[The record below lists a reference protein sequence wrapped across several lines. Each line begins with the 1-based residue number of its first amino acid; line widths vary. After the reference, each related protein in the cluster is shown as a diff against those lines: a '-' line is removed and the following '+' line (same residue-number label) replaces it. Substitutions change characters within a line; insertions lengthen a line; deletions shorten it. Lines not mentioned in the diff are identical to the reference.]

1 MSTPQPTTPTTETDA
16 SPDQVAAE
24 LQRKRRLVAAK
35 DNDSLERLRER
46 TDRELTRE
54 EIRHQAAQTRRDRRA
69 EQSRSRAAAAL
80 ERARLAAEINQ
91 SAEARALRIQR
102 TRTLSLAV
110 LLPVLAAF
118 AAWSTTGVH
127 SGATALLSAERWGA
141 VWWALWLLEPALIG
155 TVGWIIIVR
164 ARLASAGGRLGEDA
178 LRIMWGCLAVS
189 ILLNAV
195 GHWPTAPEAG
205 WTFAALLTAVGALL
219 AHSLGP
225 VGAAMTA
232 HLVGVIED
240 AITAARPWEG
250 AKTLAELAADS
261 THRSTPESASEDAP
275 VAEVVD
281 RSRLPE
287 RALDVPPSAV
297 RLPVIR
303 CSRPIHREEVP
314 SANETAPETPSG
326 NGRRST
332 PDQGEQRVSRAPAKP
347 RSDKGKPLPKSA
359 TPTATEQP
367 ARALSDEDLAAK
379 LAAIIA
385 VGELPEGASVR
396 RVQTAL
402 GCGFE
407 RAKRVL
413 SMREESTETVTTSDR
428 LTVVAPTI
436 REENAA

>member
-1 MSTPQPTTPTTETDA
+1 MTSQQGTTSDRKQDRT
-16 SPDQVAAE
+16 PDQVAAE
-24 LQRKRRLVAAK
+24 LQRKRRLAAAK
-35 DNDSLERLRER
+35 DTDALERLRER
-46 TDRELTRE
+46 TERQLTRE
-54 EIRHQAAQTRRDRRA
+54 QIRHQAAQTRRDRRA
-69 EQSRSRAAAAL
+69 DQSRGRAAAAL

-91 SAEARALRIQR
+91 SAEARALRVQR

-127 SGATALLSAERWGA
+127 SGATTLLSAERWGA

-164 ARLASAGGRLGEDA
+164 ARLASAGGRLGQDA

-189 ILLNAV
+189 VALNAI
-195 GHWPTAPEAG
+195 GHWPTTPESG
-205 WTFAALLTAVGALL
+205 WTFAAALAALGALL

-250 AKTLAELAADS
+250 AKTLAELADDS
-261 THRSTPESASEDAP
+261 TRHHASESAGETAP
-275 VAEVVD
+275 TVEVAD

-287 RALDVPPSAV
+287 RALEVPAGAV
-297 RLPVIR
+297 RLPVVR
-303 CSRPIHREEVP
+303 CGTPTSRKASKATPKNSQR
-314 SANETAPETPSG
+314 SAA
-326 NGRRST
+326 
-332 PDQGEQRVSRAPAKP
+332 DQAQDQVSEAPAKP
-347 RSDKGKPLPKSA
+347 RADKGKTLPKSA
-359 TPTATEQP
+359 KPSAAKQP
-367 ARALSDEDLAAK
+367 VRALSDEDL
-379 LAAIIA
+379 LNRLDQIIA
-385 VGELPEGASVR
+385 AGELPEGTSVR

-402 GCGFE
+402 GCGFD

-413 SMREESTETVTTSDR
+413 SMREERTETTVPER
-428 LTVVAPTI
+428 LAVVP
-436 REENAA
+436 AARSESAA